1 MINDQSKNLS
11 ELITETL
18 ELRNLDV
25 KKLSELTDIPTYYLT
40 ALIDGELSKLPAA
53 PYIRGYLIKIAEI
66 LRIDSDVFLR
76 AYKQEI
82 SLRPLKT
89 SGPEDKLPFNRYALK
104 PLHRKTA
111 IIAGIILL
119 LAITYFVWRIDDFL
133 GTPQIEIISPAS
145 DNFIVNIPSIKL
157 LGRVELRD
165 KLTINNEEIL
175 ADKTGY
181 FEKDFPLQVGI
192 NTVEFKIKRF
202 LGKEVKVLRQVIYQ
216 P

>member
-111 IIAGIILL
+111 IIVGIILL
-119 LAITYFVWRIDDFL
+119 LTIAYFVWRVDDFL

-145 DNFIVNIPSIKL
+145 DNLIVNIPSIKL

-175 ADKTGY
+175 AEKNGQ
-181 FEKDFPLQVGI
+181 FEKEIPLQVGI

-202 LGKEVKVLRQVIYQ
+202 LGKEVKVLRQIIYQ

>member
-111 IIAGIILL
+111 IIVGIILL
-119 LAITYFVWRIDDFL
+119 LAIAYFFWRIDDFL

-192 NTVEFKIKRF
+192 NTIEFKIKRF